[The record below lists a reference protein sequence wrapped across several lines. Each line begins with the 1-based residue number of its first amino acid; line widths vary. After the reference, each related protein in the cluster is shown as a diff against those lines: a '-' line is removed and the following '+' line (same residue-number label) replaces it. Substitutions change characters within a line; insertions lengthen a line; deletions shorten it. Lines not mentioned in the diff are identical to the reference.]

1 MNWIKTLWDKLVNK
15 TSVSPTLVV
24 VEEVDETDAEAVAAI
39 FTQLCIDAGVG
50 RKWVIRYDM
59 AAAFVEWYEGPAEVE
74 DIRNSIA
81 DFKHARP
88 DMAPN
93 LVRLKQMPYKRVG
106 KCVYK
111 KKRDG
116 SQGEKKGC
124 SKSVAMAKK
133 YLKALY
139 AVEEVIREELKKFLH
154 ERVDV

>member
-1 MNWIKTLWDKLVNK
+1 MNWLKSLWNKLVNK

-24 VEEVDETDAEAVAAI
+24 VEEVDETDADAVAAI

-59 AAAFVEWYEGPAEVE
+59 AAAFVEWYEGPA
-74 DIRNSIA
+74 DIDSIKA
-81 DFKHARP
+81 SINEFKKARP

-93 LVRLKQMPYKRVG
+93 LVRLKQMPYKRVD

-124 SKSVAMAKK
+124 SKTVAMAKK

-139 AVEEVIREELKKFLH
+139 AVDEIVREELKKFLQ
-154 ERVDV
+154 ERQK

>member
-1 MNWIKTLWDKLVNK
+1 MNWLKSLWNKLVNK

-81 DFKHARP
+81 DFKRARP

-93 LVRLKQMPYKRVG
+93 LVRLK
-106 KCVYK
+106 
-111 KKRDG
+111 
-116 SQGEKKGC
+116 
-124 SKSVAMAKK
+124 
-133 YLKALY
+133 
-139 AVEEVIREELKKFLH
+139 
-154 ERVDV
+154 